1 MCDDWTAAIIAND
14 LDSMML
20 RIEALPAHPS
30 YTDAF
35 SAVQTAKLAIMKGRV
50 GIHAREMQARHG
62 GADD

>member
-14 LDSMML
+14 LDSMM
-20 RIEALPAHPS
+20 LPAHPS